1 MKQLIFI
8 FLLATSSL
16 FSQTDATKKV
26 VAPVS
31 KTNQELLQGTWT
43 SAEKK
48 DALNYQFKET
58 TFFILKGDS
67 VLFTCNNYILTK
79 KSLDTNCPGKEKL
92 VFRIKSVSDSTL
104 FMKSMS
110 SDYWHKYVKVV
121 QK

>member
-67 VLFTCNNYILTK
+67 VLFRAQCYKRNNHFLQ
-79 KSLDTNCPGKEKL
+79 
-92 VFRIKSVSDSTL
+92 R
-104 FMKSMS
+104 
-110 SDYWHKYVKVV
+110 
-121 QK
+121 